1 MKIKIAENIK
11 ILRKVHSLTQEQ
23 LAEALG
29 VTVGA
34 VYKWEAGLS
43 MPEIKLIMEIADFF
57 EISVDTLLGYEQ
69 QNGSVE
75 NRIQRIKQC
84 IIEKNYE
91 EGASEVEK
99 TLKKYPNNF
108 NVTYA
113 GAMLYRMKFLEEKCE
128 EAMIKSNQLFEKAI
142 SLLYQNTEKSINEV
156 TILNHMASNYL
167 AVGDIEKG
175 LELLKQ
181 NNICNINSGQIGYIY
196 AVELKKPEEAERY
209 LLSSMSEI
217 INKMIFTVEGMAC
230 AHALKGDAAC
240 ITEALWL
247 IHYFD
252 SLKEDADAVTFL
264 DKLKAIL
271 LAQCGVWEASFGHE
285 DKANEYMK
293 AAYLLA
299 KQFDAAPIYTVQNV
313 KLLKGLEKEGA
324 FLDGVGKT
332 AMDAVEKFVFGKTHQ
347 PKAVAQM
354 KEQWEELKRGSTEPE

>member
-1 MKIKIAENIK
+1 MKIRISENIK
-11 ILRKVHSLTQEQ
+11 NLRKAHSLTQEQ
-23 LAEALG
+23 MAEALG

-69 QNGSVE
+69 QNGNVE
-75 NRIQRIKQC
+75 NRIQRICQC
-84 IIEKNYE
+84 ILEKDYE

-128 EAMIKSNQLFEKAI
+128 GAMIKSNQLFEKAI

-156 TILNHMASNYL
+156 TILNYMASNYL
-167 AVGDIEKG
+167 AMGDIEKG

-181 NNICNINSGQIGYIY
+181 NNICNINSGQIGCIY
-196 AVELKKPEEAERY
+196 TVELNKPEEAERY
-209 LLSSMSEI
+209 LLSSMFEI
-217 INKMIFTVEGMAC
+217 IDKMIYTVGGMAY
-230 AHALKGDAAC
+230 AHALKGDEVC
-240 ITEALWL
+240 VTEALWL

-252 SLKEDADAVTFL
+252 SLKADADAVTFL

-271 LAQCGVWEASFGHE
+271 LAQCGVWETAFGHE

-299 KQFDAAPIYTVQNV
+299 KQFDESPIYTGQNI
-313 KLLKGLEKEGA
+313 KLLKGMEKEGA
-324 FLDGVGKT
+324 FLDGIGKT
-332 AMDAVEKFVFGKTHQ
+332 AIDAVEKFVFGKIHQ

-354 KEQWEELKRGSTEPE
+354 KEQWEKLKRGSTEPE

>member
-1 MKIKIAENIK
+1 MKIRISENIK
-11 ILRKVHSLTQEQ
+11 NLRKAHSLTQEQ
-23 LAEALG
+23 MAEALG

-69 QNGSVE
+69 QNGNVE
-75 NRIQRIKQC
+75 NRIQRIRQY
-84 IIEKNYE
+84 IVEKNYE

-108 NVTYA
+108 NVTYV

-167 AVGDIEKG
+167 AAGDIEKG

-196 AVELKKPEEAERY
+196 TVELNKPEEAERY
-209 LLSSMSEI
+209 LLSSMFEI
-217 INKMIFTVEGMAC
+217 IDKMIYTVGGMAY
-230 AHALKGDAAC
+230 AHALKGDEVC
-240 ITEALWL
+240 VTEALWL

-252 SLKEDADAVTFL
+252 SLKAEADAVTFL

-271 LAQCGVWEASFGHE
+271 LAQCGVWETAFGHE

-299 KQFDAAPIYTVQNV
+299 KQFDESPIYTGQNI
-313 KLLKGLEKEGA
+313 KLLKGMEKEGA
-324 FLDGVGKT
+324 FLDGIGKT
-332 AMDAVEKFVFGKTHQ
+332 AIDAVEKFVFGKIHQ

-354 KEQWEELKRGSTEPE
+354 KEQWEELKDGDTEPE

>member
-1 MKIKIAENIK
+1 MKIRIAENIK
-11 ILRKVHSLTQEQ
+11 SLRKAHSLTQEQ
-23 LAEALG
+23 MAEALG

-69 QNGSVE
+69 QNGNVE
-75 NRIQRIKQC
+75 NRIQRIRQC
-84 IIEKNYE
+84 IVEKNYE

-167 AVGDIEKG
+167 AAGDIEKG

-181 NNICNINSGQIGYIY
+181 NNICNINSGQIGFIY
-196 AVELKKPEEAERY
+196 TVELNKPEEAEIY
-209 LLSSMSEI
+209 LLSSMFEI
-217 INKMIFTVEGMAC
+217 IDKMIYTVGGMAY
-230 AHALKGDAAC
+230 AHALKGDEVC
-240 ITEALWL
+240 VTEALWL

-252 SLKEDADAVTFL
+252 SLKAEADAVTFL

-271 LAQCGVWEASFGHE
+271 LAQCGVWETSFGHE

-299 KQFDAAPIYTVQNV
+299 KQFDAAPIYTVQNI
-313 KLLKGLEKEGA
+313 KLMKGLEKEGA